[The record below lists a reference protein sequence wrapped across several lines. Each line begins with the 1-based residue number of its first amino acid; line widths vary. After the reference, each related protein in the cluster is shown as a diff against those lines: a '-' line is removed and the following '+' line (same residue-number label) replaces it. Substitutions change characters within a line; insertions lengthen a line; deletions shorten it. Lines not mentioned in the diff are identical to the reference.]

1 MPGFATGLYV
11 AVMEVAVTRISLL
24 MEGRCRE
31 TLAGLSLMVA
41 TGLAAYVMNSLVPVF
56 SIELGSVFAGSALA
70 FAFVIGYVMNS
81 VPRKMKERTE
91 KETQSV
97 EV

>member
-70 FAFVIGYVMNS
+70 FVIGYVMNS